1 MDIAELRNKLNNIA
15 AELAEQEVQQEDIA
29 IEEDSYDHTSD
40 DGHQIKDVMDYDDD
54 YDGYS
59 SELQTPLGN
68 VYADWD
74 SYGGRGGFSGIR
86 ADNKTLA
93 AMINKNYDEIHDDD
107 SMDKDDWPVAV
118 GMAVDKVMAMGK
130 DNPSF
135 MRSES
140 VKENSYNDYMADLKA
155 REKAAGVSDDFLT
168 RAGQDYD
175 ALMKAYADKIND
187 KPSGKLDDPTT
198 KLPQISPKKKM
209 GKLDDPT
216 TKLPQVAE
224 EEVEE
229 TVEVPVAALAELMQL
244 AGYENYADKLAEYE
258 NEPEEEYSDTED
270 QLIGLS
276 GGLNGPKKMY
286 PAAAGGDNPMDQE
299 PREIEESMGIA
310 EVENKL
316 YRSYQAFLE
325 ENDMFRPAI
334 KKYPPGTKIDPKTML
349 PMPSKDGPKV
359 KAEPAPV
366 PPGTKIDPKLGRI
379 QVPKGGPKIK
389 NLPFKVD

>member
-15 AELAEQEVQQEDIA
+15 AELAEQDVQQEDIA
-29 IEEDSYDHTSD
+29 IEQEQVEEVD
-40 DGHQIKDVMDYDDD
+40 
-54 YDGYS
+54 
-59 SELQTPLGN
+59 
-68 VYADWD
+68 A
-74 SYGGRGGFSGIR
+74 
-86 ADNKTLA
+86 
-93 AMINKNYDEIHDDD
+93 
-107 SMDKDDWPVAV
+107 PVAEV
-118 GMAVDKVMAMGK
+118 EFAEE
-130 DNPSF
+130 DNL
-135 MRSES
+135 E
-140 VKENSYNDYMADLKA
+140 VEEEA
-155 REKAAGVSDDFLT
+155 
-168 RAGQDYD
+168 
-175 ALMKAYADKIND
+175 
-187 KPSGKLDDPTT
+187 
-198 KLPQISPKKKM
+198 
-209 GKLDDPT
+209 
-216 TKLPQVAE
+216 VAE

-229 TVEVPVAALAELMQL
+229 TVEVPVSALAELMQL
-244 AGYENYADKLAEYE
+244 AGYENYADKLQEYE

-325 ENDMFRPAI
+325 ENDMAMPAI

-349 PMPSKDGPKV
+349 PMPSKDGPK
-359 KAEPAPV
+359 AETLPALV